1 MNKLTTLEHVRHSAY
16 VGICDMIKVDLTVS
30 FSHHRLLGG
39 EVTA

>member
-1 MNKLTTLEHVRHSAY
+1 MNKLATQEHVRHSAY

-30 FSHHRLLGG
+30 FSYHRLLGG